1 MTTLDNSFCVDPGQL
16 FTRPVLAPTH
26 RLALRVNQNS
36 VCEPVLDKFLL
47 LASVPHASLRARA
60 PPLALGQRA
69 WSLKMHAPTKIPAIS
84 LGEQAYKIRP
94 GSYRQIFSRICVPS
108 HTHESHW
115 QAALPGSAEKGS
127 LFLSLLATSHWHL
140 RLVRHDVFGCPQI
153 NLGHNISLTAISGLT
168 ILCAASP
175 NAAGP
180 LPRSPRRTPR
190 DE

>member
-1 MTTLDNSFCVDPGQL
+1 MTTLDNSFCCRSWTTLHAARTSTNPPA
-16 FTRPVLAPTH
+16 RPSRKPEF
-26 RLALRVNQNS
+26 RVRARARQ
-36 VCEPVLDKFLL
+36 VLL
-47 LASVPHASLRARA
+47 LASVPHASLRACA

-140 RLVRHDVFGCPQI
+140 RLVCHDVFGCFQI
-153 NLGHNISLTAISGLT
+153 NLGRNISLIATSGLA
-168 ILCAASP
+168 ILRAASP

-180 LPRSPRRTPR
+180 LPRSPRRTR
-190 DE
+190 RGE